1 MNEMI
6 ILVSG
11 LFFMYYIDIKYVLM
25 IMVFVYILND
35 YTNIKTKFMKTINI
49 DKRKESEYNSTVED
63 IIDSLK
69 VYSKKY
75 KKQYKQGLYYWKKF
89 IKTLKI
95 LEDKSLQNYNQYFD
109 RAFDYLKHSVNHF
122 QSISISIR
130 ERELLDGIKF
140 NDFTNAKNTKEVS
153 NLAKALYKEGY
164 LLLYNLSLELNK
176 RWLKNPNIN
185 NKQIILDHPLPFNDT
200 NTSFDFYI

>member
-35 YTNIKTKFMKTINI
+35 YTNIKTKFMKTINL
-49 DKRKESEYNSTVED
+49 DKRKESEYNSIVED
-63 IIDSLK
+63 ILGSLK

-140 NDFTNAKNTKEVS
+140 NDFTNAKNTKEKISKLNVS
-153 NLAKALYKEGY
+153 VNIYDFQIKGKQYWRVVAGPASTSDSRE
-164 LLLYNLSLELNK
+164 NM
-176 RWLKNPNIN
+176 LKDIKSAGFTDAYYVDN
-185 NKQIILDHPLPFNDT
+185 
-200 NTSFDFYI
+200 

>member
-1 MNEMI
+1 MI

-35 YTNIKTKFMKTINI
+35 YTNIKTKFMKTINV
-49 DKRKESEYNSTVED
+49 DKQEASEYNSIVED
-63 IIDSLK
+63 IIGSFK
-69 VYSKKY
+69 KYSKKS

-95 LEDKSLQNYNQYFD
+95 LEDKSLHNYNHYFD
-109 RAFDYLKHSVNHF
+109 RAFDYLKQSVNHF
-122 QSISISIR
+122 QSISISIK

-140 NDFTNAKNTKEVS
+140 NDYTNAKNTKEVS
-153 NLAKALYKEGY
+153 DLSKSLYKEGY
-164 LLLYNLSLELNK
+164 LLLYNLSLELNE

-185 NKQIILDHPLPFNDT
+185 NKQIILDHPLAFNDQ
-200 NTSFDFYI
+200 NSSFDFYI

>member
-35 YTNIKTKFMKTINI
+35 YTNIKTKFMKTINL

-63 IIDSLK
+63 ILGSLK
-69 VYSKKY
+69 IYSKKY

-109 RAFDYLKHSVNHF
+109 RAFDYLKYSVNHF
-122 QSISISIR
+122 QSISISIT

-153 NLAKALYKEGY
+153 DLAKSLYREGY
-164 LLLYNLSLELNK
+164 LLLYNLSLELNE

-185 NKQIILDHPLPFNDT
+185 NKQIILDHPLAFNDE
-200 NTSFDFYI
+200 NTAFDFYI